1 MAHTG
6 KLRAGMIHRG
16 DNFRVQVPG
25 AGMKSSVPVSPPKI
39 TRNLQLPTMMN
50 MNYASPELNFWLF
63 LLLLNRLGLSAFQG
77 QWPSDS
83 HAFRWPEDYLG
94 PHLAAEINQI
104 IGMGRIPI
112 GLGEESNL

>member
-39 TRNLQLPTMMN
+39 TRNLQLPTISTIISEVMAYCTN
-50 MNYASPELNFWLF
+50 WRAPFF
-63 LLLLNRLGLSAFQG
+63 FD
-77 QWPSDS
+77 WPPS
-83 HAFRWPEDYLG
+83 
-94 PHLAAEINQI
+94 
-104 IGMGRIPI
+104 
-112 GLGEESNL
+112 